1 MSTDYSAHIEFYKKN
16 GYTIFPSLFGEAQM
30 NAWREKHEQLYAEF
44 DKKSWFGNMLEYA
57 PKLMWPAVSNPTI
70 VDFAE
75 LVMGPFVQLDNLT
88 LSVFHPVPKSEA
100 KGKISGWHRDRWG
113 QVPRGSIYERPNA
126 INAISYLQEL
136 TDEMGPLRVI
146 PGSHRRSLTISPDDR
161 SKPHP
166 DEAVINMKPG
176 DVVITHVN
184 LVHSGTPN
192 TSTSGKLRYFFSIYY
207 NLTWLKHTDN
217 HSGPLTQ
224 EILGEARS
232 QNDHRSMRL
241 LGVDEQLQV
250 RCNSGFLTADEE
262 RWAEWAAADKE
273 AIKKTET

>member
-1 MSTDYSAHIEFYKKN
+1 MQTDFSEHLEHYREN
-16 GYTIFPSLFGEAQM
+16 GYTIFPRLFHEDEM
-30 NAWREKHEQLYAEF
+30 SKWRERHQQLYAEF
-44 DKKSWFGNMLEYA
+44 DNKTWFGNMLEYA
-57 PKLMWPAVSNPTI
+57 PKLMWPAVSDPTI

-88 LSVFHPVPKSEA
+88 LAVFHPTPKEEA
-100 KGKISGWHRDRWG
+100 DGKVAGWHRDRWG
-113 QVPRGSIYERPNA
+113 QVPRGSTYERPNA

-146 PGSHRRSLTISPDDR
+146 AGSHRRPLTIAPDDR

-166 DEAVINMKPG
+166 EETVVHMKPG
-176 DVVITHVN
+176 DTVITHVN

-192 TSTSGKLRYFFSIYY
+192 TSSSGKLRYFFSIFY

-224 EILGEARS
+224 QLLGEARAR
-232 QNDHRSMRL
+232 NDHRLMRL
-241 LGVDEQLQV
+241 LGVDEQLQA
-250 RCNSGFLTADEE
+250 RCNSGFLAPDEE
-262 RWAEWAAADKE
+262 RWAEWATADRE
-273 AIKKTET
+273 AIKEEEN